1 MKTTYLIALSAMLGT
16 CAFAQEPTTP
26 PTDAPKPPAE
36 RARPQGGR
44 GTVAN
49 RMSAEGRLKRM
60 TETLGLDEK
69 QQAAIKAIFDK
80 SAAEMKVLRDKGFQ
94 NLTDEDK
101 TKMREM
107 MKTQTEA
114 LNAVLTQEQ
123 KDKMKA
129 DMEKR
134 RAAGRRAGGGQPGGQ
149 PGRTGGRRGA
159 PPATDKPADKPAE

>member
-1 MKTTYLIALSAMLGT
+1 MKTTYLIALSAILGT
-16 CAFAQEPTTP
+16 CAFAEETTP
-26 PTDAPKPPAE
+26 APAADAPKPPAE

-44 GTVAN
+44 GSGGS
-49 RMSAEGRLKRM
+49 RMSTEDRVKRM
-60 TETLGLDEK
+60 TETLGLTEE
-69 QQAAIKAIFDK
+69 QQAKIKAIYDK

-94 NLTDEDK
+94 NLTDEDR

-114 LNAVLTQEQ
+114 VNAVLTQEQ

-134 RAAGRRAGGGQPGGQ
+134 RGAGRTGTRPG
-149 PGRTGGRRGA
+149 GGRRGA
-159 PPATDKPADKPAE
+159 PPATDKPADKDPE